1 MGRRARVLAML
12 GAAAVCAGL
21 AASAV
26 NSYTSEV
33 RAQVGPLVPVV
44 VARTEI
50 AKGRRITPRSVRS
63 YLSERRVPARFVP
76 PSALRL
82 ASAALGY
89 RALTRIRAGDY
100 VSENSLGADT
110 EERSS
115 RFGAPSRGRLV
126 AVPVA
131 GAQTIASALRPG
143 ARVDVLITTDRGAAT
158 PRTYLALQRIELV
171 DFGGASDSIAGS
183 EGARDA
189 TATLRVT
196 LRQAVLLTAARNFAR
211 ELRLVPRVEGDD
223 RRVGPA
229 SVTAAGLAR

>member
-1 MGRRARVLAML
+1 ML

-26 NSYTSEV
+26 NSYTNEV

-50 AKGRRITPRSVRS
+50 SKGRRITPSSVRS

-89 RALTRIRAGDY
+89 RALMTIRAGDY
-100 VSENSLGADT
+100 VSENSLGADA
-110 EERSS
+110 EERRS
-115 RFGAPSRGRLV
+115 RSGAPSRRRLV
-126 AVPVA
+126 EVPVA
-131 GAQTIASALRPG
+131 GAQTIASALHPG
-143 ARVDVLITTDRGAAT
+143 TRVDVLITTDRGAAT
-158 PRTYLALQRIELV
+158 PRTYLALQRIELI
-171 DFGGASDSIAGS
+171 DFGGAPDSVAGNQ
-183 EGARDA
+183 GGRDA

-196 LRQAVLLTAARNFAR
+196 LAQAVLLTAARNFAR
-211 ELRLVPRVEGDD
+211 ELRLVPRADGDD

-229 SVTAAGLAR
+229 SVTAAELAR